1 MYVYLCECTPGVT
14 PVEIRTGCQ
23 TPARTQICSSATAP
37 STPVRASSPSPTQLF
52 LSYTLPIPALQ
63 GHIILLQAFISFVIE
78 KIVSAGKVA
87 AHQLRTLTALPK
99 EWGSIPS
106 THTASN
112 NHL

>member
-52 LSYTLPIPALQ
+52 LSLCIYEDAKALN
-63 GHIILLQAFISFVIE
+63 
-78 KIVSAGKVA
+78 KVSKM
-87 AHQLRTLTALPK
+87 LIFDKLIYL
-99 EWGSIPS
+99 
-106 THTASN
+106 
-112 NHL
+112 